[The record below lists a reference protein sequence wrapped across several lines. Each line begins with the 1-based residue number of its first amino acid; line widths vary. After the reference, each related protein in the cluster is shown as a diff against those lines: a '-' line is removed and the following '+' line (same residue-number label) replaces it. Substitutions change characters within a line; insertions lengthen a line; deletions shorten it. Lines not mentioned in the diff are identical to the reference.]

1 MFSWLGNVDLLLAI
15 IKLLE
20 DKMNADNDIN
30 GVGVQMIL
38 LCRGL
43 GKILFV
49 GTSDCLQIHTK
60 AIARI
65 LHRGA

>member
-1 MFSWLGNVDLLLAI
+1 
-15 IKLLE
+15 
-20 DKMNADNDIN
+20 MNADNDIN

-38 LCRGL
+38 LVEDSVRFYSSVL
-43 GKILFV
+43 PIVYKTML
-49 GTSDCLQIHTK
+49 K